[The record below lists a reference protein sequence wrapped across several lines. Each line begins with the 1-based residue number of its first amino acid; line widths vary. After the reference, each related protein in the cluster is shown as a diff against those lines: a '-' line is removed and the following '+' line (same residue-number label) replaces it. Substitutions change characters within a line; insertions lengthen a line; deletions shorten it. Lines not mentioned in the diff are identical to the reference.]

1 MAVPSNRI
9 PHTQISTLFS
19 KIPVKVVAPPATN
32 VTSRYLPGSFSKN
45 EPGGTSVSLN
55 ETKRYKKRKIPAAIR
70 EAVWIKHCGRAFE
83 HKCLTSWCQ
92 NTITAFDFQ
101 CGHNIPESKGGTL
114 AMSNLYP
121 LCARCNVSMGDRYT
135 IDEWNAI
142 QSTAGA
148 VANAAPVAP
157 KRTWGQF
164 FSCLKAGK
172 QPEPRQPAS
181 PSRPASR

>member
-1 MAVPSNRI
+1 MK
-9 PHTQISTLFS
+9 T
-19 KIPVKVVAPPATN
+19 VAPPSTK
-32 VTSRYLPGSFSKN
+32 VTG
-45 EPGGTSVSLN
+45 
-55 ETKRYKKRKIPAAIR
+55 RYKKRKIPAAIR

-83 HKCLTSWCQ
+83 HKCATTWCQ

-114 AMSNLYP
+114 ALTNLYP

-142 QSTAGA
+142 EWVPPPTTTQ
-148 VANAAPVAP
+148 P
-157 KRTWGQF
+157 KRTWSQF
-164 FSCLKAGK
+164 FSCMNLKAGK
-172 QPEPRQPAS
+172 QPEPPQPAS